1 MAKTRARA
9 TKTEEKPK
17 LNYGLFVLGNT
28 RIFSKERTVKSKKT
42 GEEFTFEEF
51 TITISRKLEDG
62 SYKNLYLPVFFK
74 KDMDKPENNSII
86 KVIEARLFVSGNAGY
101 EKISLYIENWDYVEE
116 F

>member
-17 LNYGLFVLGNT
+17 MNYGLFVIGNT
-28 RIFSKERTVKSKKT
+28 RIFSREKTVQSKKT
-42 GEEFTFEEF
+42 GDEVTFEEF

-62 SYKNLYLPVFFK
+62 TYTNLYLPVFFA
-74 KDMDKPENNSII
+74 KDAERPENNTII
-86 KVIEARLFVSGNAGY
+86 KVIESRLFVSGNGKY
-101 EKISLYIENWDYVEE
+101 EKISLYIEQWDYVEE